1 MTIFLSIST
10 FVMLFKFKIMKKS
23 VNDSV
28 PIFVMSG
35 GKGVTGHTIVQTLI
49 IQYPE
54 NKLKVKLIPDVRTE
68 KKILE
73 VIKKVKA
80 ANGILS
86 HTMVNS
92 ELRIFLIEEC
102 EKQHVKQ
109 ADLMGGL
116 ANIIENDFG
125 LESVNTPGLYHKINA
140 QYYKRIEAMEY
151 TLNHDDG
158 LNTQNLHNADIVV
171 TGVSRCGKTPLSV
184 YMSMFGWKVANVP
197 LVEGIEPPKELFE
210 IDKNRVFGLHISL
223 SHLVIQ
229 RQKRLKSF
237 GNVSHMNYVDSRL
250 VGKELQYAN
259 FLFKRGGFTKIN
271 ITNKAIESTAN
282 EIIGLLFDRF
292 GEENENSLH

>member
-1 MTIFLSIST
+1 
-10 FVMLFKFKIMKKS
+10 MKEPN
-23 VNDSV
+23 NDSV
-28 PIFVMSG
+28 PIFVVSG

-54 NKLKVKLIPDVRTE
+54 NRLRVKLIPDVRTE
-68 KKILE
+68 EKIIE
-73 VIKKVKA
+73 VIKRVKA

-92 ELRIFLIEEC
+92 ELRFFLIEEC
-102 EKQHVKQ
+102 KKQHVKQ

-125 LESVNTPGLYHKINA
+125 LQSVNTPGLYHKINA

-197 LVEGIEPPKELFE
+197 LVQGIDPPKELFE
-210 IDKNRVFGLHISL
+210 IDKNRVFGLSINL

-237 GNVSHMNYVDSRL
+237 GNLSHMNYVDSKL
-250 VGKELQYAN
+250 VGKELQYAK
-259 FLFKRGGFTKIN
+259 FLFKRGEFTKIN

-282 EIIGLLFDRF
+282 EIIGLLIDRF
-292 GEENENSLH
+292 GEENYSSFH

>member
-1 MTIFLSIST
+1 
-10 FVMLFKFKIMKKS
+10 MKKT

-28 PIFVMSG
+28 PIFVISG

-54 NKLKVKLIPDVRTE
+54 NKIKVKLIPDVRTE

-73 VIKKVKA
+73 VIKRVKA

-92 ELRIFLIEEC
+92 ELRIFLIKEC
-102 EKQHVKQ
+102 EKQQVKQ

-197 LVEGIEPPKELFE
+197 LVEGIDPPKELFE

>member
-1 MTIFLSIST
+1 
-10 FVMLFKFKIMKKS
+10 MKDS
-23 VNDSV
+23 NNDYI
-28 PIFVMSG
+28 PIFVVSG
-35 GKGVTGHTIVQTLI
+35 GKGITGHTIVQTLI

-54 NKLKVKLIPDVRTE
+54 NKIRVKLIPDVLTE
-68 KKILE
+68 DKILA
-73 VIKKVKA
+73 VVKKVKK

-92 ELRIFLIEEC
+92 DLRIFLIEEC
-102 EKQHVKQ
+102 KKQQVKQ

-158 LNTQNLHNADIVV
+158 LNARNLHEADIVV

-184 YMSMFGWKVANVP
+184 YMSMFGWKVANIP
-197 LVEGIEPPKELFE
+197 LVQGIDPPKELFE
-210 IDKNRVFGLHISL
+210 IDKNRVFGLDISL

-237 GNVSHMNYVDSRL
+237 GNLSHMNYVDSKL
-250 VGKELQYAN
+250 VGRELQFAK

-282 EIIGLLFDRF
+282 EIMGLLFDRF
-292 GEENENSLH
+292 GEENYNTLN

>member
-1 MTIFLSIST
+1 
-10 FVMLFKFKIMKKS
+10 MKKPD
-23 VNDSV
+23 ND
-28 PIFVMSG
+28 FVTIYVVSG

-54 NKLKVKLIPDVRTE
+54 NRLKVKIIAEVRTE
-68 KKILE
+68 KKIIDA
-73 VIKKVKA
+73 IKKVKE

-92 ELRIFLIEEC
+92 DLRIFLIEEC
-102 EKQHVKQ
+102 KKQQVKQ

-125 LESVNTPGLYHKINA
+125 LQSVNTPGLYHKINA

-151 TLNHDDG
+151 TLKHDDG
-158 LNTQNLHNADIVV
+158 LNTQNLHDADIVV

-184 YMSMFGWKVANVP
+184 YMSMSGWKVANVP
-197 LVEGIEPPKELFE
+197 LIKGIDPPKELFE
-210 IDKNRVFGLHISL
+210 IDKNRVFGLNINL
-223 SHLVIQ
+223 NHLVIQ
-229 RQKRLKSF
+229 REKRLNRF
-237 GNVSHMNYVDSRL
+237 GNLSHMNYVDSKL
-250 VGKELQYAN
+250 VGKELQYAD

-292 GEENENSLH
+292 GEENLINLH